1 MQGTITVNSAIAW
14 NHPMHIEDSNGNI
27 VQSNIVRSPLDARGS
42 TERMIWTTTYLQN
55 GTTYYYQ
62 CGNHGQMRGIIDI
75 VNTGAQA
82 PGGHRDNTC
91 QQGSPNREI
100 RCVNPR
106 PTTGYVSGWKQ
117 STLNGRRRTDRED
130 NNANQ
135 NRQLYPRVNG
145 FYKP

>member
-1 MQGTITVNSAIAW
+1 
-14 NHPMHIEDSNGNI
+14 
-27 VQSNIVRSPLDARGS
+27 
-42 TERMIWTTTYLQN
+42 
-55 GTTYYYQ
+55 
-62 CGNHGQMRGIIDI
+62 MRGIIDI

-130 NNANQ
+130 DYANQ